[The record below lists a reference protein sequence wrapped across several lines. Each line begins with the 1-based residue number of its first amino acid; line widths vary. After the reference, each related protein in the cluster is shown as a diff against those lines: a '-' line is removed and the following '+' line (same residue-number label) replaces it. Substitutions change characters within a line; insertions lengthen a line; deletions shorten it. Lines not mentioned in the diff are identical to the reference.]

1 MEIRKYKS
9 EDCAAMAD
17 LFYETVHTVNA
28 RDYTPAQRKLYEI
41 YSADQD
47 KIPDLVKAYQW
58 LYLAMTFMFPDSENI
73 LENAPELAELEKRL
87 SVDQKQQAMDFV
99 ENFIK
104 ERRPYA
110 LSK

>member
-1 MEIRKYKS
+1 
-9 EDCAAMAD
+9 
-17 LFYETVHTVNA
+17 
-28 RDYTPAQRKLYEI
+28 
-41 YSADQD
+41 
-47 KIPDLVKAYQW
+47 
-58 LYLAMTFMFPDSENI
+58 MTFMFPDSENI